1 MGGSAWRGHPEAGL
15 LRRPDRTMETPMIR
29 LVSITAAAAIAIL
42 LPREAVAQV
51 RALDLDRF
59 DGRWFEIERSPN
71 GVQRTCRRAQ
81 IDLAAQEQAD
91 RFSILVTC
99 TRTGNGRVETLR
111 ANGRTMDE
119 TNARLRFSLTGI
131 LSFGGLA
138 GQNYWVWDRDPEYR
152 WAILA
157 LPDKSDWWI
166 WHRDQDASQAERDRL
181 LARAR
186 ALGLDASRVVRTPP
200 RD

>member
-1 MGGSAWRGHPEAGL
+1 
-15 LRRPDRTMETPMIR
+15 MIR
-29 LVSITAAAAIAIL
+29 FVSVAAATAGALML
-42 LPREAVAQV
+42 LSGEAVAQV
-51 RALDLDRF
+51 RALDFDRF

-71 GVQRTCRRAQ
+71 DVQRACRRAQ

-111 ANGRTMDE
+111 ANGRTTDE

-138 GQNYWVWDRDPEYR
+138 GQNYWVWDRDAEYR

-166 WHRDQDASQAERDRL
+166 WHRDPDVSQTERDRL

-186 ALGLDASRVVRTPP
+186 TLGLDASRVIRTPP
-200 RD
+200 RE